1 MRSRYYMVRPSVAHL
16 IEAKDF
22 SKFAFKYYRTV
33 TFEPFIHALVDEH
46 DRYFGAFVFKKA
58 EGAQWDIVKDS
69 KVIERE
75 KNNPTGLLSRLMSAY
90 RTKAEVDKIWMVVKR
105 GL

>member
-1 MRSRYYMVRPSVAHL
+1 MRSRYYMVRPSVAHV
-16 IEAKDF
+16 IKVEDF
-22 SKFAFKYYRTV
+22 RRIALKFYNIDDVRG
-33 TFEPFIHALVDEH
+33 HALVDEH
-46 DRYFGAFVFKKA
+46 DRYFGAFAFQRV
-58 EGAQWDIVKDS
+58 EGVQWDIVRDS

-90 RTKAEVDKIWMVVKR
+90 RTKAEVDKIWMLVKK